1 MIFELFMFFSGMLL
15 GCSINNLNYSTSLFY
30 PKKTYPYN
38 NQNNYII
45 INEDLNSNQL
55 NIDPPPNYSK

>member
-1 MIFELFMFFSGMLL
+1 MIIELVMFLSGMLL
-15 GCSINNLNYSTSLFY
+15 GSSITSLKYSSILFY

-45 INEDLNSNQL
+45 INEDLNNNQL
-55 NIDPPPNYSK
+55 NTEPPPNYST

>member
-1 MIFELFMFFSGMLL
+1 MFFSGMLL
-15 GCSINNLNYSTSLFY
+15 GSSINSLKYSSILFY

>member
-1 MIFELFMFFSGMLL
+1 MIVELVMFFSGMLI
-15 GCSINNLNYSTSLFY
+15 GSSITSFKYSSILFF
-30 PKKTYPYN
+30 PKKTDPYS

-55 NIDPPPNYSK
+55 NIDPPPNYSI